1 MKNYGQYLKAIV
13 GVIGAGLAGLQ
24 QAFPGAHWV
33 SVVTLALVPVLVYLV
48 PNAPA
53 PPAVPAPPEKLFLP
67 GADPDVLAR
76 KVAAALENARTDT
89 QPSPVPPAPGEPPR
103 M

>member
-33 SVVTLALVPVLVYLV
+33 SIVTLVLVPVLVYLV
-48 PNAPA
+48 PNMPAPA
-53 PPAVPAPPEKLFLP
+53 AKAARPETVPSMMP
-67 GADPDVLAR
+67 
-76 KVAAALENARTDT
+76 
-89 QPSPVPPAPGEPPR
+89 PSPAQEPAK